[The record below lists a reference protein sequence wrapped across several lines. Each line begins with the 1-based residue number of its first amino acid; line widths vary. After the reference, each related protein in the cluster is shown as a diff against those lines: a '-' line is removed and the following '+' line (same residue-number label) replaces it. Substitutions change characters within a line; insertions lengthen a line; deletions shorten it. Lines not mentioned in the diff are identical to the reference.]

1 MSETRRPAPMV
12 PSPTARSNLLSGSYR
27 EPLKIEIQLK
37 MRKNQAIIGMR
48 MHTQSI
54 NLSGTKSTLK

>member
-1 MSETRRPAPMV
+1 MV

-27 EPLKIEIQLK
+27 DPLKIEMQLK

-48 MHTQSI
+48 MNTQSI